1 MILIEELFARQI
13 LNSRG
18 EPTVQVDL
26 KLNDGSVVRSS
37 VPSGKSRSSH
47 EANELLDKDFGYY
60 FGKGVTHAVTNIN
73 QIISPRLKKLDPTEQ
88 FQIDRI
94 LLELDGTPNKA
105 HMGANAMLGVSMAVS
120 KAAAL
125 LKAVPL
131 YEQLNELFI
140 KVPALD
146 IHEEAIKL
154 PPDITKPALPI
165 PAFNLINGGAHADNT
180 IVIEEY
186 MVIPAG
192 IERMADKIRAGAEI
206 MHALKGILKKAG
218 KSTNVG
224 DEGGFAPS
232 LESSIKPLEYIVE
245 AVKQTNYALHNEVM
259 YALDIAGAK
268 VPEDFYDT
276 ILKDYPILSISD
288 AYGEEDW
295 ERFSSLNQK
304 YPDLF
309 CTGDDITSTNVKRLY
324 QAIKTD
330 AVDCVTIKPNQVGT
344 VTETLQFAKIA
355 KDAGISL
362 FASHRSG
369 ETNDM
374 FIVDL
379 AIAIGAKFLKGGAP
393 NRGERVSKYNHL
405 LEQAERFEA

>member
-47 EANELLDKDFGYY
+47 EATELLDKDFGYY

-105 HMGANAMLGVSMAVS
+105 HMVANAMLGVSMAVS

>member
-47 EANELLDKDFGYY
+47 EATELLDKDFGYY